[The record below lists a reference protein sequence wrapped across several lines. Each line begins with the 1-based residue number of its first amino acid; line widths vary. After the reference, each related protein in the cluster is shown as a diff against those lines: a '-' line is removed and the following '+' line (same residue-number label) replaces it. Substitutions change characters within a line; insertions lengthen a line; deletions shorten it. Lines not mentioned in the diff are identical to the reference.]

1 MIIDIRRIYTRTT
14 YTTYTYLYLYF
25 YTTYDLSI
33 VMDIGDLGIIRHNFL
48 YYLYTRYTTYILDIR
63 ARYPSEKGRLHL
75 LNKEGVTFRIRS
87 VLAPAPGTIYDLL

>member
-1 MIIDIRRIYTRTT
+1 MIIDIRRIYTT

-33 VMDIGDLGIIRHNFL
+33 HGYATYRALYAI